1 MKLWVTRT
9 EWGFIQLTLDKPTWT
24 NHGWDSL
31 HVLGAF
37 GWDEEPEC
45 FEKIQD
51 NSEPIETELTI
62 KN

>member
-37 GWDEEPEC
+37 GDEEPEGC
-45 FEKIQD
+45 EKIQWD
-51 NSEPIETELTI
+51 SEPIEAELTI